1 MANLEKKLFLGGRIK
16 RFRAALDL
24 SQTQMAEDLGVSSSY
39 LNHLERNQRPVT
51 AQILLKLA
59 SAYDLDLR
67 TFTAEAD
74 PSGEADLI
82 EVLSD
87 PLFKDLKV
95 PRREISDLIAASPSV
110 AEAFVKL
117 YRNWGERKSREESSL
132 NALIDTDEVSPSDW
146 VRDQIQARNN
156 FFPDI
161 DEYGEALFHELG
173 ANSHNLAA
181 AAENRLKTAFG
192 IDLRLM
198 PAAVMMTYRRR
209 YDPHRKRLMLS
220 ETLGA
225 SSRLFATI
233 YQLAL
238 CIHGSKLDEV
248 VKKSNPP
255 DIASA
260 RLFKISLINYLCAAT
275 IMPYRRFLE
284 TAENCGYDIELL
296 SAPFGTSFEQVAHRL
311 TTLSRPGKR
320 GVPFFMLRI
329 DSAGNVSKRF
339 AAGKFPFSRFGG
351 TCPRWNIHQAFQ
363 TPSRIITQIIETPDH
378 QRYFTIARTLEKS
391 LVGWEGER
399 YSEQAIGIGC
409 ELKHADKLVYA
420 KGFDLANPV
429 AVETGPMCRLC
440 ERANCRERAAAPFT
454 KTLNVDEWIKDV
466 SAFPF

>member
-1 MANLEKKLFLGGRIK
+1 MDKKLFLGGRIK
-16 RFRAALDL
+16 RFRHGLDI

-59 SAYDLDLR
+59 AAYDLDLR
-67 TFTAEAD
+67 TFTSEAD
-74 PSGEADLI
+74 PSGEADLV
-82 EVLSD
+82 EALSD
-87 PLFKDLKV
+87 PLFKDLKI

-110 AEAFVKL
+110 AEAFIKL
-117 YRNWGERKSREESSL
+117 YRNWGERKSREENSL
-132 NALIDTDEVSPSDW
+132 SALIGDGEVSPSDW

-161 DEYGEALFHELG
+161 DDFGEALFHALG
-173 ANSHNLAA
+173 ANSHNLGAS
-181 AAENRLKTAFG
+181 AEKKLLAEFG
-192 IDLRLM
+192 ISVRLM
-198 PAAVMMTYRRR
+198 PAAVMMTYQRR

-238 CIHGSKLDEV
+238 SIHGAKLDEIV
-248 VKKSNPP
+248 EKSKAP
-255 DIASA
+255 DMASA
-260 RLFKISLINYLCAAT
+260 RLFKISLINYLSAAT
-275 IMPYRRFLE
+275 LMPYRRFLE
-284 TAENCGYDIELL
+284 AAENCNYDLELL
-296 SAPFGTSFEQVAHRL
+296 RAPFGVSFEQVAHRL

-378 QRYFTIARTLEKS
+378 QRYFTLARTLDKS
-391 LVGWEGER
+391 LVGWEGEGH
-399 YSEQAIGIGC
+399 SEQAIGIGC
-409 ELKHADKLVYA
+409 ELKYADKLIYA
-420 KGFDLANPV
+420 KGIDLSNPA
-429 AVETGPMCRLC
+429 AVETGPMCRMC
-440 ERANCRERAAAPFT
+440 ERANCRERAAPPFA
-454 KTLNVDEWIKDV
+454 KTLNIDEWIKGV